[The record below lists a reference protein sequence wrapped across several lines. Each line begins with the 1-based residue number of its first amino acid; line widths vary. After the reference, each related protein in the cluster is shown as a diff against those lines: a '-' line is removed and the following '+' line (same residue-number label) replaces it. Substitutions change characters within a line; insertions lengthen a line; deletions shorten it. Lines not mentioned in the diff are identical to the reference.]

1 MHVHYTSSLRTVYL
15 CVCTTHHPCALPMH
29 VCALHIILAHC
40 QYMCLQCTSSLR
52 TANMFHAYALHI
64 ILAHCH
70 YMCVHCTS
78 SLRTANACVCT
89 THHPCALPIYAYAPH
104 IILVHCQYMCVHC
117 TSSLRTANTCVP
129 YCVCVHGSGA
139 EQGRRGDA
147 ARTHITVATKWAYT
161 TMIYTFLS
169 LFSLPFPI

>member
-1 MHVHYTSSLRTVYL
+1 MCLCNAHKIIAHCQYMHVHYTSSLRTVYL

-78 SLRTANACVCT
+78 SLRTAN
-89 THHPCALPIYAYAPH
+89 
-104 IILVHCQYMCVHC
+104 
-117 TSSLRTANTCVP
+117 TCVP